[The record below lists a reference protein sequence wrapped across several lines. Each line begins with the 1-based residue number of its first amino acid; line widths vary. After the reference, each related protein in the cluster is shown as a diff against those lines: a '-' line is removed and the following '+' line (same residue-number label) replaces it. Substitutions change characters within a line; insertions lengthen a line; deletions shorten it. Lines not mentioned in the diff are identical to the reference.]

1 MAGGAV
7 SEVMAPVA
15 TPPPVTW
22 ADRLVRIGAVL
33 FGTGLVA
40 TAAAVIPFFLGAEN
54 LPTWLNAVAGG
65 GLTIGFA
72 VALVGV
78 LAAARSRIPEESDP
92 DLYVNNPHPPDHGA
106 RRQADRP
113 GDADHPGDGTGSRA
127 DPVTRSR

>member
-1 MAGGAV
+1 MADGAV
-7 SEVMAPVA
+7 NEATAPVG

-22 ADRLVRIGAVL
+22 ADRLVRVGAVL

-40 TAAAVIPFFLGAEN
+40 TVAAVIPFFLGAEN
-54 LPTWLNAVAGG
+54 LPIWLNAVASG

-106 RRQADRP
+106 P
-113 GDADHPGDGTGSRA
+113 GDGDHPGDGTGPRT